1 MSIRFIVNVIF
12 SLSQPEVVVILI
24 WDVSVLSNLS
34 SSPSTGSEK
43 AAGRCPA
50 ATQSA
55 KHALDL
61 GEKAIADHDS
71 ITGTHIQ
78 FLIEI
83 PTVTTR
89 LA

>member
-50 ATQSA
+50 ATPRA
-55 KHALDL
+55 KVHALDL

-83 PTVTTR
+83 LV
-89 LA
+89 